1 VIRWE
6 NTIAPWLIE
15 QGFERGSNEPC
26 AFWEPNRD
34 LLALLYVDDV
44 YEDGEEDDIVW
55 STDNLATRFKCKD
68 TEWLTPSD
76 PLDYLGMYITQDEHY
91 TYMSMER
98 YILDT
103 VRLLGY
109 ESLPTASTPI
119 CDDIDAATEPLNS
132 QDQKHFM
139 TAVGC
144 LGWLVNTCRPDV
156 AYAHSRIAQHMATP
170 TVAALQAVCRC
181 FRYLKGTADYGIR
194 SPRYTEHDADAHWR
208 FYCDSDFAGNSEPG
222 NSRRSQ
228 NGFVAMLNGAP
239 VLWGS
244 KVSSVA
250 FASPDIGEAHAD
262 MSSTAAEIY
271 AAANATVEFL
281 HLSYI
286 ADEMNIPFPK
296 PFKLHIDNAAAIV
309 FAEHTAFKSKL
320 KHIDTRQE
328 WVKKLRDRG
337 IVTPVKVPT
346 CDNLADLFT
355 KILSVAMF
363 CSMRDRMMIRVSKHV

>member
-1 VIRWE
+1 
-6 NTIAPWLIE
+6 
-15 QGFERGSNEPC
+15 
-26 AFWEPNRD
+26 
-34 LLALLYVDDV
+34 
-44 YEDGEEDDIVW
+44 
-55 STDNLATRFKCKD
+55 
-68 TEWLTPSD
+68 
-76 PLDYLGMYITQDEHY
+76 
-91 TYMSMER
+91 
-98 YILDT
+98 
-103 VRLLGY
+103 
-109 ESLPTASTPI
+109 
-119 CDDIDAATEPLNS
+119 
-132 QDQKHFM
+132 
-139 TAVGC
+139 
-144 LGWLVNTCRPDV
+144 
-156 AYAHSRIAQHMATP
+156 
-170 TVAALQAVCRC
+170 
-181 FRYLKGTADYGIR
+181 
-194 SPRYTEHDADAHWR
+194 
-208 FYCDSDFAGNSEPG
+208 
-222 NSRRSQ
+222 
-228 NGFVAMLNGAP
+228 MLNGAP

-346 CDNLADLFT
+346 SDNLADLFT